1 MNLYICTLNYSVMLF
16 NNKDLSKR
24 VLARVKEQR
33 PLQFQNVTAK
43 DIERLLDYYSYIISI
58 IVKSGGYLTLSVYK
72 THLWNRCIRIAPI
85 QRNVVYKEYKK
96 FIIRRN
102 YKIKKI
108 MAQSSLS

>member
-1 MNLYICTLNYSVMLF
+1 MLF

-24 VLARVKEQR
+24 VLERCKTQQ
-33 PLQFQNVTAK
+33 PLKFRYVTSK
-43 DIERLLDYYSYIISI
+43 DIERLLDYYSYTMSLII
-58 IVKSGGYLTLSVYK
+58 KAGGFLTLSIYK